1 MSELRRHRAASSPP
15 PGPRPRSGSRARTT
29 SRRAVLGGGAA
40 ALAAGL
46 AACTS
51 TGAATVN
58 SGPTIPASSGKVTL
72 TYWAWLK
79 DLQKVAD
86 VYNATQDR
94 IEVRAVWIPGGD
106 SGGYAK
112 ILSAVAAGGGPDIAQ
127 VELRA
132 VPEFALAGAL
142 TDVGRYGALDKES
155 AFDPGAFAQVK
166 IGDSVWAIP
175 QDTGPAAMFY
185 NRQVLEDELGLTPPE
200 TWDEFRELAQHVKDA
215 GKTIM
220 TIDPG
225 DGSVLPMW
233 AMQRGAN
240 WFEPKGDTWVLH
252 MADDVSLEVADFWDG
267 IIKDQLIGTG
277 YGSFSTPWMAA
288 AGKGDVLSY
297 IGGSWGDALIE
308 GVPDGSGKWKVAPM
322 PRWQDGYA
330 SGGLGGSSAAV
341 LSTSQHPAEA
351 LEFLTWMCTDPAGI
365 DAMIEYSGI
374 GWSPSADYIGKE
386 REKPSEFFSGQNYN
400 EDVILPMAKGQNL
413 DWVWAPLMQ
422 RVNARLGDGMLSVVG
437 GSNTFTKMLPQA
449 QDDIAD
455 IMRKI
460 GLNVE
465 VAK

>member
-1 MSELRRHRAASSPP
+1 MSELRRHRAASPP
-15 PGPRPRSGSRARTT
+15 YRPGLRSGSPQRTNP

-46 AACTS
+46 AGCAS

-58 SGPTIPASSGKVTL
+58 SGPTIPPSSGKVTL

-79 DLQKVAD
+79 DLQKVCD
-86 VYNATQDR
+86 VFNATQDR
-94 IEVRAVWIPGGD
+94 IEVQAVWIPGGD

-112 ILSAVAAGGGPDIAQ
+112 ILSAVAAGGGPDLAQ

-142 TDVGRYGALDKES
+142 TDVGRYGVLENEG

-166 IGDSVWAIP
+166 IGDSVWAVP
-175 QDTGPAAMFY
+175 QDTGPSAMFY

-200 TWDEFRELAQHVKDA
+200 SWDDFREVAQQVKDA

-220 TIDPG
+220 TLDPG
-225 DGSVLPMW
+225 DASPLTMW

-240 WFEPKGDTWVLH
+240 WFEPQGDTWVLR
-252 MADDVSLEVADFWDG
+252 MADDVSMELGNFWDG
-267 IIKDQLIGTG
+267 ILQDQLIGTG
-277 YGSFSTPWMAA
+277 YGPFSTPWFAA
-288 AGKGDVLSY
+288 AGQDQVLSF

-308 GVPDGSGKWKVAPM
+308 GVPNGAGKWKVAPM
-322 PRWQDGYA
+322 PRWPEGNA
-330 SGGLGGSSAAV
+330 SGGHGGSSAAV
-341 LSTSQHPAEA
+341 LSTSAHPAEA
-351 LEFLTWMCTDPAGI
+351 VEFATWMCTDPAGI
-365 DAMIEYSGI
+365 DAMIEFSGI
-374 GWSPSADYIGKE
+374 GWSPAADYIGKQ
-386 REKPSEFFSGQNYN
+386 RQQPSEFFSGQNYN
-400 EDVILPMAKGQNL
+400 EEVILPMARGQNL

-422 RVNARLGDGMLSVVG
+422 RINARLGDGMLSVVS
-437 GSNTFTKMLPQA
+437 GSTTFTRMLPQA
-449 QDDIAD
+449 QDDIAE
-455 IMRKI
+455 IMRTI